1 MRSSSPS
8 PHPGSNRH
16 GAGASSWPASSIAT
30 ALRIALSLFAVKL
43 LAIIGLTLAGGILL
57 LWVAWKLYREL
68 HDEAPSAAAGAS
80 APAKS
85 FGRALFQVVAADL
98 SMSLDNALAVAGTA
112 RDHFI
117 VLVIGLLLSVGLMAL
132 AASMVARLM
141 ARYRWLAWLGVAI
154 VAAVAL
160 RLIYDG
166 SADDRGACVRR
177 DRRTGCCR
185 GRRRCRRGAAARR
198 SRPARRC
205 GRRAAP
211 G

>member
-1 MRSSSPS
+1 LPFDV
-8 PHPGSNRH
+8 N
-16 GAGASSWPASSIAT
+16 AGALAALASVVVIDLVLAGDNAIVVALAASGLAPAQRRRVIMAGIVIAT
-30 ALRIALSLFAVKL
+30 ALRIALSLFAVAL
-43 LAIIGLTLAGGILL
+43 LAIVGLTLAGGILL

-68 HDEAPSAAAGAS
+68 HEAAPTAAAGA
-80 APAKS
+80 PPKS

-132 AASMVARLM
+132 AASMVARLL

-166 SADDRGACVRR
+166 SVEIVE
-177 DRRTGCCR
+177 
-185 GRRRCRRGAAARR
+185 
-198 SRPARRC
+198 
-205 GRRAAP
+205 RAFGESANWLL
-211 G
+211 

>member
-1 MRSSSPS
+1 MPFDVT
-8 PHPGSNRH
+8 
-16 GAGASSWPASSIAT
+16 AGALAALASVVVIDLVLAGDNAIVVALAASGLEPARRRRVIMAGIVIAT

-68 HDEAPSAAAGAS
+68 HDEAPSAAAGA
-80 APAKS
+80 PPKS

-132 AASMVARLM
+132 AASMVARLL
-141 ARYRWLAWLGVAI
+141 ARHRWLAWLGVAI

-166 SADDRGACVRR
+166 SAEIVE
-177 DRRTGCCR
+177 
-185 GRRRCRRGAAARR
+185 
-198 SRPARRC
+198 
-205 GRRAAP
+205 RAFGESANWLL
-211 G
+211 

>member
-1 MRSSSPS
+1 LPFDVT
-8 PHPGSNRH
+8 
-16 GAGASSWPASSIAT
+16 AGALAALASVVVIDLVLAGDNAIVVALAASGLEPARRRRVIMAGIVIAT

-68 HDEAPSAAAGAS
+68 HDEAPSAAAGA
-80 APAKS
+80 PPKS

-132 AASMVARLM
+132 AASMVARLL
-141 ARYRWLAWLGVAI
+141 ARHRWLAWLGVAI

-166 SADDRGACVRR
+166 SAEIVE
-177 DRRTGCCR
+177 
-185 GRRRCRRGAAARR
+185 
-198 SRPARRC
+198 
-205 GRRAAP
+205 RAFGESANWLL
-211 G
+211 

>member
-1 MRSSSPS
+1 MPFDV
-8 PHPGSNRH
+8 N
-16 GAGASSWPASSIAT
+16 AGALAALASVVVIDLVLAGDNAIVVALAASGLAPAQRGRVIMAGIVIAT
-30 ALRIALSLFAVKL
+30 ALRIALSLFAVAL
-43 LAIIGLTLAGGILL
+43 LAIVGLTLAGGILL

-68 HDEAPSAAAGAS
+68 HDEAPTAAAGA
-80 APAKS
+80 PPKS

-132 AASMVARLM
+132 ASSMVARLL

-166 SADDRGACVRR
+166 SAEIVE
-177 DRRTGCCR
+177 
-185 GRRRCRRGAAARR
+185 
-198 SRPARRC
+198 
-205 GRRAAP
+205 RAFGELANWLL
-211 G
+211 